1 MNSTTHRLTILNSV
15 LIVSLIIMVL
25 LNYFQ
30 DKEHQEIVYIDNVVL
45 FNGFNMTKD
54 IKKVEE
60 AKINQQ
66 AKELDSI
73 YVKLESISDVND
85 PLSKTLQ
92 QQIANKSKSL
102 QELQD
107 NYTQNL
113 SQGIWNRING
123 YIKEYGE
130 THDIKIILGT
140 NGAGNVMFAKE
151 SIDITKDVLEF
162 SNRKYEGNN

>member
-1 MNSTTHRLTILNSV
+1 MNNIHRLTILNSI
-15 LIVSLIIMVL
+15 LIFSLIIIL
-25 LNYFQ
+25 SLNYFQ
-30 DKEHQEIVYIDNVVL
+30 DKEQQEIVYVDNVVL

-60 AKINQQ
+60 AKINKQ
-66 AKELDSI
+66 AKELDSL
-73 YVKLESISDVND
+73 YVKLESMLNTNN
-85 PLSKTLQ
+85 PLSKSLQ

-102 QELQD
+102 QELHD

-113 SQGIWNRING
+113 SHSIWNRING

-130 THDIKIILGT
+130 TYNIKIILGT
-140 NGAGNVMFAKE
+140 TGAGNVMFGKE
-151 SIDITKDVLEF
+151 AIDITKDILEF

>member
-1 MNSTTHRLTILNSV
+1 MNNIQRLTILNSI
-15 LIVSLIIMVL
+15 LIFSLIIMLL

-54 IKKVEE
+54 IRKVEE
-60 AKINQQ
+60 AKINKQ
-66 AKELDSI
+66 AKDLDSL
-73 YVKLESISDVND
+73 YFKLDYISYAND
-85 PLSKTLQ
+85 PLSKRLQ
-92 QQIANKSKSL
+92 QQIAYKSKSL

-113 SQGIWNRING
+113 SQSIWNRING

-130 THDIKIILGT
+130 THSIQIILGT
-140 NGAGNVMFAKE
+140 TGSGNVMFAKE
-151 SIDITKDVLEF
+151 SIDITEDILEF